1 MLRGMPAAGIREIDM
16 AALHE
21 PRSPVWND
29 ESEDDAVAL
38 AERHLVQPWPFA
50 GSVGAEA
57 RSLIGEG
64 DGIYITDAE
73 GRRLIDGPAGMWCV
87 NVGHRREELARVM
100 YEQAMRLSY
109 NTPWYTMNAPSAE
122 LARRIA
128 GHAPGDLSHVFFTTG
143 GSSAV
148 ETALRFMQ
156 FYNNVRG
163 RPEKKLILSRSG
175 AYHGSTYLSAS
186 LNGRPRDR
194 DWMDGADD
202 LVVKLSSPDPFRRPA
217 GIDLATFSD
226 RLVQEFRD
234 TIVRIGAERI
244 GAFVAEPVQ
253 ASGGVIVPPEA
264 YLSRIRRICRE
275 NDILYVSD
283 EVVTAFGRLGH
294 VFASGEVFGLD
305 PDMITFAKGVTSGYF
320 PLGGVVISERLLDD
334 LRRSN
339 HPDALFGH
347 GLTYTSHPIGC
358 AVALKNL
365 DLLEAGIL
373 DHARAVAP
381 YFQARLKTLEELP
394 LVGEVRGLGLM
405 ACVECVAD
413 RESRNPL
420 QLDRDVGKR
429 IDAHCHEL
437 GLLVRPLINMCV
449 MSPPLTITREQIDD
463 MVAILREGISRT
475 MDELRGEGVWRG

>member
-1 MLRGMPAAGIREIDM
+1 M
-16 AALHE
+16 AAVRE
-21 PRSPVWND
+21 TRGSKPSVEMP
-29 ESEDDAVAL
+29 DDAVEL
-38 AERHLVQPWPFA
+38 ARRHLVQPWPVA
-50 GSVGAEA
+50 GSIGAEA
-57 RSLIGEG
+57 RALIGEG
-64 DGIYITDAE
+64 DGIYITDSD
-73 GRRLIDGPAGMWCV
+73 GKRLIDGPAGMWCT

-100 YEQAMRLSY
+100 YEQAMQLSY

-128 GHAPGDLSHVFFTTG
+128 AAAPGDLSHVFFTTG

-163 RPEKKLILSRSG
+163 RPEKKLILSRGG
-175 AYHGSTYLSAS
+175 AYHGSTYLAAS

-194 DWMDGADD
+194 DWMDGADE

-217 GIDLATFSD
+217 GMDVGDFVDL
-226 RLVQEFRD
+226 LVDEFRD
-234 TIVRIGAERI
+234 RVATIGADRI
-244 GAFVAEPVQ
+244 GAFVGEPVQ
-253 ASGGVIVPPEA
+253 ASGGVIVPPDG
-264 YLSRIRRICRE
+264 YLRRIREICRE
-275 NDILYVSD
+275 NEILYISD

-294 VFASGEVFGLD
+294 VFASGDVFGLD

-320 PLGGVVISERLLDD
+320 PLGGVIMSERLLEE

-339 HPDALFGH
+339 HPDAMFAH
-347 GLTYTSHPIGC
+347 GLTYTSHPVGC

-365 DLLEAGIL
+365 DILEDEVLA
-373 DHARAVAP
+373 HARAVAP
-381 YFQARLKTLEELP
+381 YFQAQLKTLEDLP

-405 ACVECVAD
+405 ACVDCVAD

-420 QLDRDVGKR
+420 QLDKAVGAR

-449 MSPPLTITREQIDD
+449 MSPPLIITRGQIDT

-475 MDELRGEGVWRG
+475 MEDLRREGLWQG

>member
-1 MLRGMPAAGIREIDM
+1 M
-16 AALHE
+16 AALRDLSMDQAGGSEE
-21 PRSPVWND
+21 P
-29 ESEDDAVAL
+29 EAVEQAK
-38 AERHLVQPWPFA
+38 RHLVQPWPYA
-50 GSVGAEA
+50 GSVGEEA
-57 RSLIGEG
+57 RALIGEG
-64 DGIYITDAE
+64 DGIYITDST
-73 GRRLIDGPAGMWCV
+73 GKKLIDGPAGMWCI
-87 NVGHRREELARVM
+87 NIGHRREELARVM
-100 YEQAMRLSY
+100 YDQAMQLCY

-122 LARRIA
+122 LAARIA
-128 GHAPGDLSHVFFTTG
+128 SQAPGDLNHVFYTTG

-163 RPEKKLILSRSG
+163 RPEKKLILSRGG

-194 DWMDGADD
+194 DWMDGADE
-202 LVVKLSSPDPFRRPA
+202 LVVKLTSPDPFRRPKGMTTEA
-217 GIDLATFSD
+217 FSD
-226 RLVQEFRD
+226 FLVDEFR
-234 TIVRIGAERI
+234 TTVARVGAERI
-244 GAFVAEPVQ
+244 GAFVGEPVQ
-253 ASGGVIVPPEA
+253 ASGGVIIPPDN
-264 YLSRIRRICRE
+264 YLQRIREICRA

-320 PLGGVVISERLLDD
+320 PLGGVVISERLLQD
-334 LRRSN
+334 LRHSN

-365 DLLEAGIL
+365 DILEESVLAHTRNI
-373 DHARAVAP
+373 AP
-381 YFQARLKTLEELP
+381 YFQAQLKTLEDLP
-394 LVGEVRGLGLM
+394 LVGEVRGIGLM
-405 ACVECVAD
+405 GCVECVAD
-413 RESRNPL
+413 RESKNAL
-420 QLDRDVGKR
+420 QLDKNVGAR

-475 MDELRGEGVWRG
+475 MDDLREEGVWQG

>member
-1 MLRGMPAAGIREIDM
+1 M
-16 AALHE
+16 AAIKK
-21 PRSPVWND
+21 PADQAGDPAPGRFQD
-29 ESEDDAVAL
+29 
-38 AERHLVQPWPFA
+38 AERHLIQPWPFA
-50 GSVGAEA
+50 GTIGNEA
-57 RSLIGEG
+57 RTPIRSA
-64 DGIYITDAE
+64 DGVYITDGQ

-87 NVGHRREELARVM
+87 NLGHRREELARVM
-100 YEQAMRLSY
+100 AEQAMELSY
-109 NTPWYTMNAPSAE
+109 NTPWYTMSDPSVV
-122 LARRIA
+122 LAKRLA
-128 GHAPGDLSHVFFTTG
+128 AHAPGDLEHVFFTTG

-148 ETALRFMQ
+148 ETALRFTQ

-163 RPEKKLILSRSG
+163 RPDKKMILSRGG

-202 LVVKLSSPDPFRRPA
+202 LVVKLSCPDPFRRPA
-217 GIDLATFSD
+217 GMTLAGFTNFLVDEFSD
-226 RLVQEFRD
+226 
-234 TIVRIGAERI
+234 TIDRIGGDRI
-244 GAFVAEPVQ
+244 GAFVAEPIQ
-253 ASGGVIVPPEA
+253 ASGGVIVPPPG
-264 YLSRIRRICRE
+264 YLPRIRDLCRD

-283 EVVTAFGRLGH
+283 EVVTAFGRLGE
-294 VFASGEVFGLD
+294 VFASGDLFGIE

-320 PLGGVVISERLLDD
+320 PLGGVMISARLTED

-339 HPDALFGH
+339 HPQAMFGH
-347 GLTYTSHPIGC
+347 GYTYSSHPIGC

-365 DLLEAGIL
+365 DLLEDGGL

-381 YFQARLKTLEELP
+381 YFQARLKTLEDLP
-394 LVGEVRGLGLM
+394 LVGEVRGAGLM

-420 QLDRDVGKR
+420 ALDNAVGRR

-449 MSPPLTITREQIDD
+449 MSPPLVITRDQIDD
-463 MVAILREGISRT
+463 MVAILREGIART
-475 MDELRGEGVWRG
+475 MDDLRREGLWRG

>member
-1 MLRGMPAAGIREIDM
+1 M
-16 AALHE
+16 AAMRE
-21 PRSPVWND
+21 AKPV
-29 ESEDDAVAL
+29 ESRDPEDAVDL
-38 AERHLVQPWPFA
+38 ATRHLVQPWPYA

-57 RSLIGEG
+57 RALIGEG
-64 DGIYITDAE
+64 DGIYITD
-73 GRRLIDGPAGMWCV
+73 GSGKKLIDGPAGMWCI
-87 NVGHRREELARVM
+87 NIGHRREELARVM
-100 YEQAMRLSY
+100 YQQALQLSY

-128 GHAPGDLSHVFFTTG
+128 GHAPGDLSHVFYTTG
-143 GSSAV
+143 GSTAV

-163 RPEKKLILSRSG
+163 RPEKKLILSRGG

-202 LVVKLSSPDPFRRPA
+202 LVVKLTAPNPFHRPQGVTKEGFA
-217 GIDLATFSD
+217 DF
-226 RLVQEFRD
+226 LVDEFRH
-234 TIVRIGAERI
+234 TIERIGADRI
-244 GAFVAEPVQ
+244 GAFVGEPIQ
-253 ASGGVIVPPEA
+253 ASGGVIVPPDG
-264 YLSRIRRICRE
+264 YLRRIREICRA

-283 EVVTAFGRLGH
+283 EVVTAFGRLGS

-320 PLGGVVISERLLDD
+320 PLGGVVISERLLED

-365 DLLEAGIL
+365 DILETELLA
-373 DHARAVAP
+373 HTQQVAP
-381 YFQARLKTLEELP
+381 YFQAQLKTLEALP
-394 LVGEVRGLGLM
+394 LVGEVRGMGLM

-413 RESRNPL
+413 RESNDPL
-420 QLDRDVGKR
+420 ELDKDVGKR
-429 IDAHCHEL
+429 IDQHCHDL

-449 MSPPLTITREQIDD
+449 MSPPLTITRGQIDD
-463 MVAILREGISRT
+463 MVSILREGISRT
-475 MDELRGEGVWRG
+475 MDDLRREGVWNG